1 VGRAVLAIALVFA
14 AGCAHHLRYPVG
26 DEETPRGSV
35 GTPYVLA
42 LADFADRRE
51 RQASEVRRFEDGEY
65 RCLPDSR
72 LASAGRDLARALLA
86 HLRFSGLFR
95 KVVRA
100 EPRARAH
107 LLLAG
112 EIRRLRVYGRPRK
125 EGFGTRTRSDIL
137 LGLALWR
144 VDGRHPVW
152 IRDFSLTL
160 AAEHPEGLSEA
171 TNDAVRVAMNEL
183 VGELAAAL
191 LPYRSGPPHPPE
203 EP

>member
-1 VGRAVLAIALVFA
+1 VGKFLLAVVLALAG
-14 AGCAHHLRYPVG
+14 GCAHHLRYPVG

-42 LADFADRRE
+42 IADFADRRQ
-51 RQASEVRRFEDGEY
+51 RQPAETRSFEDGEY

-72 LASAGRDLARALLA
+72 LDSAGVELARALFA

-100 EPRARAH
+100 APRARSH

-112 EIRRLRVYGRPRK
+112 EIRRLRVYGRPRQ
-125 EGFGTRTRSDIL
+125 EGIGTRTHSDL
-137 LGLALWR
+137 LIGLSLWR

-152 IRDFSLTL
+152 IREFSL
-160 AAEHPEGLSEA
+160 AMAGEHAGGLPEA
-171 TNDAVRVAMNEL
+171 TNDAVRGAMNEL
-183 VGELAAAL
+183 VAQLSAAL
-191 LPYRSGPPHPPE
+191 LPYRSGLPHPPQ